1 MAHHFHKSA
10 WNGLFLRNHSQQTGS
25 QNKEC
30 LRELTSFS
38 LLSLNYP
45 ERCSFVYYSLVFVE
59 QMSHEAHT
67 VTLLPRADV
76 VADSWKDVCAQKP
89 ELAPFGNSG
98 AQAAI
103 SVYQCRVHEIVV
115 LERTD
120 ISALHSLETSASGTK
135 LGVSI
140 ADGAVDR
147 TAVTS

>member
-1 MAHHFHKSA
+1 MTHHFHKSA

-30 LRELTSFS
+30 LRELASFS
-38 LLSLNYP
+38 LLSLNFP

-59 QMSHEAHT
+59 QMSHEAHS

-98 AQAAI
+98 ARAAI
-103 SVYQCRVHEIVV
+103 SAG
-115 LERTD
+115 
-120 ISALHSLETSASGTK
+120 SMK
-135 LGVSI
+135 LLC
-140 ADGAVDR
+140 
-147 TAVTS
+147 